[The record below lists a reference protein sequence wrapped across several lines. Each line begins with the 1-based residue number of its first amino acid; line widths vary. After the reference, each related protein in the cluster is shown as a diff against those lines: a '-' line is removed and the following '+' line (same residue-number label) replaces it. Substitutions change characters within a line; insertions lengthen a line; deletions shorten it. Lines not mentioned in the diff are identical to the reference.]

1 MKIKDLD
8 LDNLWDFW
16 IFIMQPIVERVPNE
30 TDEHYREKMLKYMD
44 KVFGG

>member
-1 MKIKDLD
+1 MKIKDLN
-8 LDNLWDFW
+8 LDNFWDFW
-16 IFIMQPIVERVPNE
+16 IFIMQPTVERVSNE